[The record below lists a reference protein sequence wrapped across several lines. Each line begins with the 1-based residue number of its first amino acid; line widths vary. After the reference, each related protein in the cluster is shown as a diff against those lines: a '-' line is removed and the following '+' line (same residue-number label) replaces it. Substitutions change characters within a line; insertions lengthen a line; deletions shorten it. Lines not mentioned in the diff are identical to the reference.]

1 MNITS
6 ASARNYT
13 ISDAS
18 GECAGY
24 DQYYI
29 NYDSQNK
36 VNIVEP
42 DASKKYDVV
51 GIASAYNGAKQIL
64 LISYTEAG
72 ATGVDAVNAAAT
84 TVVAEYGTINIT
96 TPAAAR
102 ALVVN
107 VAGQVVVDKA
117 VAAGSTTLNI
127 NPGFYIVKVGAK
139 VVKVY
144 VK

>member
-1 MNITS
+1 M
-6 ASARNYT
+6 
-13 ISDAS
+13 
-18 GECAGY
+18 
-24 DQYYI
+24 
-29 NYDSQNK
+29 
-36 VNIVEP
+36 
-42 DASKKYDVV
+42 
-51 GIASAYNGAKQIL
+51 
-64 LISYTEAG
+64 
-72 ATGVDAVNAAAT
+72 
-84 TVVAEYGTINIT
+84 VAEYGTINIT

-117 VAAGSTTLNI
+117 VAAGSTTLSI